1 MHRPRHHA
9 DVDGIAWL
17 GPPLFGLGGAVFG
30 FLADRLAA
38 RWPEHEDGATR
49 PVDWRTALVVVLAG
63 AAFVALPGRFAVP
76 RDLLIEAVFFAAL
89 VVLLATDLDQRLL
102 PDEITLP
109 LIPAALVV
117 LVIGWNP
124 VLAGKDL
131 GLASGLAAAVLF
143 PLFLGVSDALFRGA
157 LGMGDLKLAVSLGLA
172 CGISQLVAG
181 LIVASL
187 VSGVV
192 LVALVLARRLGL
204 RSAIPFGPI
213 LILAAFLAVLRPI
226 A

>member
-1 MHRPRHHA
+1 MRQ
-9 DVDGIAWL
+9 VDAMAWF
-17 GPPLFGLGGAVFG
+17 GPAFLGLGGAAYG

-38 RWPEHEDGATR
+38 RWPEHEDGHVRQA
-49 PVDWRTALVVVLAG
+49 DWRTALVVVLAG
-63 AAFVALPGRFAVP
+63 GAFLALPARFSEP
-76 RDLLIEAVFFAAL
+76 RDLAVEAAFFAAL

-109 LIPAALVV
+109 LIPAALLV
-117 LVIGWNP
+117 LLIGWNP

-131 GLASGLAAAVLF
+131 GLASGLAAAVLA
-143 PLFLGVSDALFRGA
+143 PLFLGVTGVLFRGA
-157 LGMGDLKLAVSLGLA
+157 LGMGDIKLAVSLGLA

-181 LIVASL
+181 FIVASL
-187 VSGVV
+187 AASVV
-192 LVALVLARRLGL
+192 LVALLVSRRLGL

-226 A
+226 T

>member
-1 MHRPRHHA
+1 MRS
-9 DVDGIAWL
+9 VDSMAAFVPALL
-17 GPPLFGLGGAVFG
+17 GLAGAAYG
-30 FLADRLAA
+30 FFADRLAA
-38 RWPEHEDGATR
+38 RWPEHEDRHVR
-49 PVDWRTALVVVLAG
+49 PVDWRTALVILLAG
-63 AAFVALPGRFAVP
+63 GAFFALPGRFAAP
-76 RDLLIEAVFFAAL
+76 RDLAVEAVFFAAL

-117 LVIGWNP
+117 LAIGWNP
-124 VLAGKDL
+124 VLAGKEL
-131 GLASGLAAAVLF
+131 GLASGLAAAVLA
-143 PLFLGVSDALFRGA
+143 PLFLGVTGALFRGA

-181 LIVASL
+181 FIVASL
-187 VSGVV
+187 AASVV
-192 LVALVLARRLGL
+192 LVALLLVRRLGL

-213 LILAAFLAVLRPI
+213 LILAAFLAVLRPL